1 MNPFFNCGL
10 GFFIE
15 TFIKIYYLT
24 DFLNHRWRCIAIGAG
39 NESASE
45 EGEDRYTSSS
55 SSGTDNGERAD
66 NFDDERESRSINYHP
81 FMEESNPTED
91 SNMPDLI
98 SSSSDESSGSDEEIR
113 TGNITHE
120 LFVNEQNQTDG
131 SDDCEPAMISDRVSD
146 LEEEIES
153 ENETN
158 QAVVDSQNQ
167 SDGFSDSDPTVISTE
182 PNDVIDEIK
191 QDEATLEEPKEMT
204 GTIDIGA
211 TIKRNDGCPHTY
223 VIDLREKRLLAESSK
238 VKKRLAQ
245 KKKGFRSF
253 MRQLFTSCYKRV

>member
-1 MNPFFNCGL
+1 MRKRIP
-10 GFFIE
+10 
-15 TFIKIYYLT
+15 
-24 DFLNHRWRCIAIGAG
+24 
-39 NESASE
+39 
-45 EGEDRYTSSS
+45 
-55 SSGTDNGERAD
+55 
-66 NFDDERESRSINYHP
+66 
-81 FMEESNPTED
+81 
-91 SNMPDLI
+91 
-98 SSSSDESSGSDEEIR
+98 SDESSGSDEEIR

-131 SDDCEPAMISDRVSD
+131 SDDCEPAMISDESSDSDDKIEGGNITHEVFLNEQNQIDGSDDCETAMISDRVSD